1 MTEQVGFLEG
11 IYFEL
16 DFERDKKPEAEM
28 EKKRYFRLR
37 RWHQQKH
44 SEKMWNSNL
53 PSSQAVLK
61 VNIKLSVRLLSNK

>member
-37 RWHQQKH
+37 RW
-44 SEKMWNSNL
+44 N
-53 PSSQAVLK
+53 
-61 VNIKLSVRLLSNK
+61 